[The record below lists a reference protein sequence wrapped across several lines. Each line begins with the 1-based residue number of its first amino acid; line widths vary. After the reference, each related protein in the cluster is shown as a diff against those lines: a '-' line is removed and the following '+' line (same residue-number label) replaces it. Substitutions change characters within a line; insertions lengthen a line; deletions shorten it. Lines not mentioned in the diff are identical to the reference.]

1 MKNIVLTGF
10 MGTGKTTVGQLLAE
24 EIHRPFIDTDQM
36 IEERL
41 GTKISEIFKKVG
53 ELEFRKFESET
64 IALIS
69 NFDDYVISCGGG
81 AVIDPVNVKNLRRNG
96 IIINLYASANH
107 ILNRIG
113 ELDSRPILKKL
124 TNPLEGIIKLL
135 AKRQKA
141 YEKCDFAIN
150 TDDLTSEQVVKKI
163 LENEI
168 VKDILK

>member
-24 EIHRPFIDTDQM
+24 ELHRPFIDTDQM

-41 GTKISEIFKKVG
+41 GAKISDIFKKIG
-53 ELEFRKFESET
+53 EPQFREFETQT

-69 NFDDYVISCGGG
+69 NFENYVISCGGG
-81 AVIDPVNVKNLRRNG
+81 AVVNPVNVKNLNKNG

-107 ILNRIG
+107 ILNRLN
-113 ELDSRPILKKL
+113 ELDSRPILKKM
-124 TNPLEGIIKLL
+124 TNPLDGIIKLL
-135 AKRQKA
+135 AQRQKA
-141 YEKCDFAIN
+141 YQKCDLAIN

-163 LENEI
+163 LENKI
-168 VKDILK
+168 IKDILK

>member
-1 MKNIVLTGF
+1 M
-10 MGTGKTTVGQLLAE
+10 
-24 EIHRPFIDTDQM
+24 
-36 IEERL
+36 
-41 GTKISEIFKKVG
+41 
-53 ELEFRKFESET
+53 
-64 IALIS
+64 
-69 NFDDYVISCGGG
+69 ISCGGG

>member
-24 EIHRPFIDTDQM
+24 ELHRQFFDTDQI

-41 GTKISEIFKKVG
+41 GAKISEIFKKIG
-53 ELEFRKFESET
+53 EPKFREFETET

-69 NFDDYVISCGGG
+69 NLEDSVISCGGG
-81 AVIDPVNVKNLRRNG
+81 AVVNPINVTNLNKNG
-96 IIINLYASANH
+96 IIINLYASPEH
-107 ILNRIG
+107 ILKRLY
-113 ELDSRPILKKL
+113 EYDTRPLIKQM
-124 TNPLEGIIKLL
+124 TNPFDGMKKLL
-135 AKRQKA
+135 AQRQKA

-150 TDDLTSEQVVKKI
+150 TDNISPEKVVELI
-163 LENEI
+163 LANKL